1 MKTEVYMLKWEF
13 WIDRGGTFTDVIGRR
28 PDGKLVTHKLLSENP
43 EAYRD
48 AAVAGIRH
56 LLGLA
61 PEEPVP
67 AAQIGAVKMGT
78 TVATNALLERKGERT
93 LLLITK
99 GFREALRIGYQ
110 ARPKI
115 FAKHIIK
122 PDMLYE
128 CVAEVDERVRADGTV
143 DRAPDLDAVRA
154 ELVRA
159 KNDGLRAVAIVLMHA
174 YRYNAHERQ
183 IAALAREAGFS
194 QVSASHEVS
203 PLIKLVGRGDTTV
216 VDAYLS
222 PILRGYV
229 AQVAGELNP
238 SPLVGEGR
246 EGGREVTRQHRRAR
260 QSSLRADLPTPTPNP
275 SSQGGGESRL
285 MFMMSSGGLT
295 AADLF
300 RGKDAIL
307 SGPAGGV
314 VGMAETGRQAG
325 FDHLIGFDMGGTST
339 DVSHFAGEYERTFET
354 EVAGVRMRAPMML
367 IHTVAA
373 GGGSILHF
381 DGARF
386 RVGPDSAGA
395 NPGPKCYRR
404 GGPLAVTDANVMVG
418 KLIPDFFPKI
428 FGLRQNEPLD
438 GDAVRAAF
446 ATLATDIGDRRSP
459 EQVADGFIK
468 ISVENMANAIKKIS
482 VQRGYDVT
490 RYALNCFGG
499 AGGQHACLVA
509 DALGMTS
516 VLIHPFSSLLS
527 AYGMGLA
534 DIRSVRQQAVEE
546 PFTDRVREELWKV
559 ALTLSRDTIAEV
571 LSQGVAAD
579 RIGVHVR
586 AHIRY
591 AGTDTALIVDA
602 GTFHPSSTGRG
613 RSGKGG
619 LSPTKIRTAFER
631 AHKARFGFI
640 DRTKSLVLEAV
651 SVEAVGGGA
660 RFKEQAQKTT
670 RAKLPAPA
678 RRTRFFSGGKWRR
691 AFVYRRETLAPGH
704 KVAGP
709 AIVVEPHQTVV
720 VEDGWQAELTAKNHL
735 VLKRIKKLA
744 RARAVGTRADPVM
757 LEVFNNLFMSIA
769 EQMGVALQ
777 NTAYS
782 VNIKERLDFS
792 CAVFDG
798 DGSLVAN
805 APHMPVHLGSM
816 DRAVETI
823 IRENKGK
830 IRPGDVYAIN
840 APYNGGTHL
849 PDITVCTPV
858 FDGRKILFWVAARGH
873 HADVGGISPGSMSP
887 NATTIA
893 QEGVYIDNFKLVDRG
908 RFREKEILALLT
920 GGDYPARNP
929 VQNIADLKAQ
939 IAANEKGVQELR
951 KMVRHFTLAVVRA
964 YMRHVQDNAAES
976 VRRVID
982 RLHDSSFTSEMDQG
996 TVIKVR
1002 IAVDKKKREATVDF
1016 TGTSAQQPTNFNAP
1030 EPVTRAAVLYVFRVM
1045 VDDEI
1050 PMNAG
1055 CLRPIRII
1063 IPKKSL
1069 LSPEFP
1075 AAVVAGNVETSQEV
1089 TNCLFGALDAMAA
1102 AQGTM
1107 NNLNFGN
1114 ARYQYYET
1122 ICSGSPAG
1130 PGFPGTD
1137 AVHTHMTN
1145 TRLTD
1150 PEVLEFRYP
1159 VLLEDF
1165 HIRKDSGGHGQWKA
1179 GDGIRRTIRFLER
1192 MECTILSGHRRVPP
1206 FALAGGENGQVGK
1219 NTVRRKDGRIEE
1231 LKGCDA
1237 TVLDA
1242 GEAIII
1248 QTPTAGGYG
1257 KPGSGR

>member
-1 MKTEVYMLKWEF
+1 MPANKPSKTSPQLWDF
-13 WIDRGGTFTDVIGRR
+13 WIDRGGTFTDVVGRR
-28 PDGKLVTHKLLSENP
+28 PDGSLVAHKLLSENP
-43 EAYRD
+43 EAYAD
-48 AAVAGIRH
+48 AAVQGIRD
-56 LLGLA
+56 LLGLKA
-61 PEEPVP
+61 GEPIP
-67 AAQIGAVKMGT
+67 PGRIGAVKMGT

-99 GFREALRIGYQ
+99 GFRDALKIGYQ

-115 FAKHIIK
+115 FARHIIK

-128 CVAEVDERVRADGTV
+128 RVVEVAERVRADGTV
-143 DRAPDLDAVRA
+143 ERVPDLD
-154 ELVRA
+154 LVRRDLETA
-159 KNDGLRAVAIVLMHA
+159 KADGIAAVAIVFMHA
-174 YRYNAHERQ
+174 YRYPEHERQ
-183 IAALAREAGFS
+183 VAALVLGMGFA
-194 QVSASHEVS
+194 QVSVSHEVS

-222 PILRGYV
+222 PILRRYV
-229 AQVAGELNP
+229 AQVDK
-238 SPLVGEGR
+238 
-246 EGGREVTRQHRRAR
+246 
-260 QSSLRADLPTPTPNP
+260 DLDAKR
-275 SSQGGGESRL
+275 SAARL

-295 AADLF
+295 AAELF
-300 RGKDAIL
+300 QGKDAIL

-325 FDHLIGFDMGGTST
+325 FDRLIGFDMGGTST
-339 DVSHFAGEYERTFET
+339 DVSHFDVEYERAFET

-395 NPGPKCYRR
+395 NPGPACYRR
-404 GGPLAVTDANVMVG
+404 KGPLAVTDANVMVG

-428 FGLRQNEPLD
+428 FGPAQDQPLD
-438 GDAVRAAF
+438 GAAVKHGF
-446 ATLATDIGDRRSP
+446 NNLAQKVGDKTP
-459 EQVADGFIK
+459 EEIADGFIK
-468 ISVENMANAIKKIS
+468 IAVENMANAIKKIS

-509 DALGMTS
+509 DALGMTR

-534 DIRSVRQQAVEE
+534 DIRATREQAIEL
-546 PFTDRVREELWKV
+546 PYGAKALAAINRIGNALGRVAK
-559 ALTLSRDTIAEV
+559 AEV
-571 LSQGVAAD
+571 AGQGVPAAKTK
-579 RIGVHVR
+579 IFVR

-591 AGTDTALIVDA
+591 AGTDTALVVDA
-602 GTFHPSSTGRG
+602 GALPAMKR
-613 RSGKGG
+613 
-619 LSPTKIRTAFER
+619 AFEK

-640 DRTKSLVLEAV
+640 DRTKQMVVEAV

-660 RFKEQAQKTT
+660 KFSEKAGK
-670 RAKLPAPA
+670 RARGKLPAPA
-678 RRTRFFSGGKWRR
+678 RRTKFFSAGQWHKANVFTRDQ
-691 AFVYRRETLAPGH
+691 LKPGSRV
-704 KVAGP
+704 KGA
-709 AIVVEPHQTVV
+709 AIIVEPHQTIV
-720 VEDGWQAELTAKNHL
+720 VEPGWQAELTRKNHL
-735 VLKRIKKLA
+735 VLTRAKKLRRTHA
-744 RARAVGTRADPVM
+744 IGTHADPIM

-769 EQMGVALQ
+769 EQMGVSLQ

-792 CAVFDG
+792 CAVFAHDG
-798 DGSLVAN
+798 TLVAN

-816 DRAVETI
+816 DRSVETI
-823 IRENKGK
+823 IRDNASR
-830 IRPGDVYAIN
+830 IAPGDVYAIN

-858 FDGRKILFWVAARGH
+858 FDDRKKSILFWVASRGH

-887 NATTIA
+887 NATTIE
-893 QEGVYIDNFKLVDRG
+893 QEGVYMDNFKLVDRG
-908 RFREKEILALLT
+908 RFREKQLMAALT
-920 GGDYPARNP
+920 GAKYPARNP
-929 VQNIADLKAQ
+929 VQNINDMKAQ
-939 IAANEKGVQELR
+939 IAANEKGVAELR
-951 KMVRHFTLAVVRA
+951 KMVVHFTMPVVRA
-964 YMRHVQDNAAES
+964 YMQHVQDNAAES
-976 VRRVID
+976 VRRVLD
-982 RLHDSSFTSEMDQG
+982 RLHDAEFSYEMDQG
-996 TVIKVR
+996 TVIKVK
-1002 IAVDKKKREATVDF
+1002 ISVDKTKREATVDF
-1016 TGTSAQQPTNFNAP
+1016 TGTSPQQPTNFNAP

-1045 VDDEI
+1045 VDDDI

-1055 CLRPIRII
+1055 CLRPINIVL
-1063 IPKKSL
+1063 PPHSM
-1069 LSPEFP
+1069 LSPEYP
-1075 AAVVAGNVETSQEV
+1075 AAVVAGNVETSQAV
-1089 TNCLFGALDAMAA
+1089 TNCLFGALGALAA

-1114 ARYQYYET
+1114 AKYQYYET

-1159 VLLEDF
+1159 VVLEDF
-1165 HIRKDSGGHGQWKA
+1165 HIRKGSGGKGQWNA
-1179 GDGIRRTIRFLER
+1179 GDGIRRTIRFLEK
-1192 MECTILSGHRRVPP
+1192 MECTILSGHRRVRP
-1206 FALAGGENGQVGK
+1206 FGLAGGEAGQIGE
-1219 NTVRRKDGRIEE
+1219 NWARRRDGRMEA
-1231 LKGCDA
+1231 LAGCDE
-1237 TVLDA
+1237 TTIDA
-1242 GEAIII
+1242 NEAVII

-1257 KPGSGR
+1257 PPG